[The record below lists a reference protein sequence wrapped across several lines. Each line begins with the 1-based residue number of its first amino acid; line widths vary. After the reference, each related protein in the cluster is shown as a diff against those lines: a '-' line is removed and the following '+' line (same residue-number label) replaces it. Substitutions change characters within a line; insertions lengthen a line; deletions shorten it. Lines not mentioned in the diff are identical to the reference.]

1 MSLTLRVPTM
11 TREQFF
17 DWASAQGGRYEFD
30 GFEPVAMV
38 GGTLN
43 HNQIAL
49 NIHFALRQRL
59 GGTGCRPYGMDAGV
73 ATVGDTVRY
82 PDGVVTCSPMNGTSR
97 LVPNPVI
104 VFEVTSEGSYQTDL
118 IVKNRSYRATPSI
131 QRYIIVQQ
139 AQKAAIVFMRRDEDW
154 LTEIV
159 SGDNAVLHLPEI
171 GIEVLLDELYRNVE
185 LEPLPEDER

>member
-1 MSLTLRVPTM
+1 MTLPEFLAWEER
-11 TREQFF
+11 Q
-17 DWASAQGGRYEFD
+17 DLRYEFD
-30 GFEPVAMV
+30 GFRPVGMT
-38 GGTLN
+38 GGTVA
-43 HNQIAL
+43 HDEITF
-49 NIHFALRQRL
+49 NIRSAMGTRL
-59 GGTGCRPYGMDAGV
+59 GGKPCRPLGPNVKIVADGKVYYPDAFV
-73 ATVGDTVRY
+73 TCRPVTPKATVAED
-82 PDGVVTCSPMNGTSR
+82 
-97 LVPNPVI
+97 PVI

>member
-1 MSLTLRVPTM
+1 MTLPEFLAWEERQ
-11 TREQFF
+11 EL
-17 DWASAQGGRYEFD
+17 RYEFD
-30 GFEPVAMV
+30 GCRPVGPSGATVAQDRITFNARSAVADRLLDGPCRVLGPTVKVVANGKVYYPDAFVTVRPVA
-38 GGTLN
+38 N
-43 HNQIAL
+43 
-49 NIHFALRQRL
+49 
-59 GGTGCRPYGMDAGV
+59 DATFV
-73 ATVGDTVRY
+73 ED
-82 PDGVVTCSPMNGTSR
+82 
-97 LVPNPVI
+97 PVI